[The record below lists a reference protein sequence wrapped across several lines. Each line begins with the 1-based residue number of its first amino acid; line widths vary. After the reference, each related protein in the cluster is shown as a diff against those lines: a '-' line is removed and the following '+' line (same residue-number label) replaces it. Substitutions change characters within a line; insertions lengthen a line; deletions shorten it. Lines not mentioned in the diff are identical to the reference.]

1 MSSYYERRKRR
12 VLIEAKRRI
21 LRAKVKRLFDKSR
34 GSAGTRTLVGMLKDE
49 GLTLGRCKVAALMK
63 EQGLVSKQ
71 PGPHKYKVANV
82 ERLDIPN
89 TLDRKFDVDAPN
101 KAWCGDIT
109 FIWTGSSW
117 SYAAVVIDL
126 FKRRVI
132 GYSMSSRP
140 DAALAIRALDMAY
153 EMRGRPKGV
162 MFHSDQGCQYTARKF
177 RQRLWRYQIKQSMS
191 RRGNCWD
198 NSPMER
204 VFRSL
209 KSEWIPAT
217 GYDSEAE
224 AKRDVSNFLMNY
236 YNWERPHQFNK
247 GISPAK
253 AEELAKKVFG
263 YA

>member
-1 MSSYYERRKRR
+1 MSSYYERRQRR

-34 GSAGTRTLVGMLKDE
+34 GSAGTRTLIGMLKDE
-49 GLTLGRCKVAALMK
+49 GLTLGRYKVAGLMK

-71 PGPHKYKVANV
+71 PGPHKYKVATV

-89 TLDRKFDVDAPN
+89 TLNRKFDVDAPN
-101 KAWCGDIT
+101 QAWCGDIT

-126 FKRRVI
+126 FKRRVV

-140 DAALAIRALDMAY
+140 DADLAIRALDMAY

-209 KSEWIPAT
+209 KSEWIPST

-224 AKRDVSNFLMNY
+224 AKRDVGKFLMNY
-236 YNWERPHQFNK
+236 YNWERPHQFNE